1 MDIKRI
7 VCNPLQENCYIVSDD
22 SRECVIID
30 CGAYY
35 DEECTAIQRYITDR
49 QLKPVHLLATH
60 AHLDHNFGNIFLYK
74 TYGLKPEICAE
85 DSELLEDMPN
95 QARSLFGMNISEDQP
110 PIGRL
115 LKNNDIITFGN
126 HQLQVILTP
135 GHSHGSALF
144 YCQSENV
151 AFSDQRSQGGV
162 ASSGSECGVAFS
174 GDTLFRMSIGR
185 TDFAEGSWQ
194 DMERSLRTIATLL
207 PPDTLILPGHGP
219 QTTLSDEL
227 AHNPYMRF

>member
-151 AFSDQRSQGGV
+151 AFSNQH
-162 ASSGSECGVAFS
+162 SECGVAFS

-219 QTTLSDEL
+219 ESTLDFERRN
-227 AHNPYMRF
+227 NPFMRR